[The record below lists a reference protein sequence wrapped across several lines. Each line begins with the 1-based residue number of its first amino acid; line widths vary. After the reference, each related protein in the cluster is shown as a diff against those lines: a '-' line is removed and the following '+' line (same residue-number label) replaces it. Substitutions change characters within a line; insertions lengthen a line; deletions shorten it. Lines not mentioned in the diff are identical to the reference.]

1 MEDDIIEVRL
11 KKWFQ
16 IFQYICCVLCFAL
29 GTLFVFEIGFD
40 ELFLIMKI
48 MGFGLAVMGILLA
61 LHFYEFK
68 IKFGDK
74 AIQQNGLISK
84 EIPYGKIEKLKAA
97 NGVVEIRQS
106 FFNKI
111 AIGNLYTN
119 FEEATNLL
127 ASKIKDKDDIKL
139 SGKQKYIDEYLKSA
153 AT

>member
-1 MEDDIIEVRL
+1 MEKGNVEVRL
-11 KKWFQ
+11 KKWFE
-16 IFQYICCVLCFAL
+16 IFQYICCGICIAL
-29 GTLFVFEIGFD
+29 GLVFVFEIGFD

-48 MGFGLAVMGILLA
+48 IGFGLAVMGILLA

-68 IKFGDK
+68 ITFGRE
-74 AIQQNGLISK
+74 AIQQSGLISK

-127 ASKIKDKDDIKL
+127 ASKIKDTNDIKL
-139 SGKQKYIDEYLKSA
+139 SGKQKYIDEYLKQS
-153 AT
+153 